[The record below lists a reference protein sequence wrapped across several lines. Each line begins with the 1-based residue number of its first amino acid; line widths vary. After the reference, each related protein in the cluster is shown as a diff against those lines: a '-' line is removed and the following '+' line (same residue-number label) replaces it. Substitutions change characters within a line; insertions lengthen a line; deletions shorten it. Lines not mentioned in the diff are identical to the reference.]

1 MIERLTFFGL
11 VVENMESEIEF
22 YTDTLRLKVNEQET
36 VPGYYT
42 QFELESVAGLALIH
56 GLEQDGEDEPY
67 DIALK
72 VKDADEFHRQLMDK
86 GVAVV
91 SEPRDIPWGRTF
103 LFRSPAGLLLRT
115 YSSGA
120 LVPED

>member
-1 MIERLTFFGL
+1 MIERLTLFAL
-11 VVENMESEIEF
+11 TVEDMQSEVEF
-22 YTDTLRLKVNEQET
+22 YTDTLGLKINEQET
-36 VPGYYT
+36 VPGNYT

-56 GLEQDGEDEPY
+56 GLDQDGADEPY

-72 VKDADEFHRQLMDK
+72 VKEADEFHRQLLEK

-103 LFRSPAGLLLRT
+103 LFRTPAGHLLRA
-115 YSSGA
+115 YSS
-120 LVPED
+120 PEREPGE